1 MLYGGPRRP
10 RGKGSFF
17 GGGLFSIF
25 IHSMGK
31 LDNINLPFG
40 KRIVGK
46 ADAAAQ
52 WRTAHGPDELLLAT
66 RPCSQITLGMT
77 CCCCCSSIV
86 KMSRS
91 ATFARQKSTLDSD
104 VQQQQQRKHP
114 QKNEMQMKTATETE
128 TGPQQLETSAEKKK
142 KTSAACSSR
151 SKPRSPNKIYRT
163 PPTPEPEILHIKERS
178 FILDSIAVNTTSNDY
193 SKARPKLGQV

>member
-1 MLYGGPRRP
+1 M
-10 RGKGSFF
+10 
-17 GGGLFSIF
+17 
-25 IHSMGK
+25 H
-31 LDNINLPFG
+31 
-40 KRIVGK
+40 
-46 ADAAAQ
+46 ATAQ
-52 WRTAHGPDELLLAT
+52 WGTAHGPDGLPLAT

-77 CCCCCSSIV
+77 CCCCCCSSIV

-114 QKNEMQMKTATETE
+114 QKNEMQMKTETE